1 MNNKILISITCLLI
15 AACASIKY
23 PNWEMVRIEHVK
35 PSSSCKYKIQEVC
48 DPKLFPTS
56 CLNWHKK
63 RATIYEA
70 NTVVVTDSGSNV
82 QIYGGVNGGFMGGE
96 YQSTVADY
104 YSCPESI
111 K

>member
-1 MNNKILISITCLLI
+1 
-15 AACASIKY
+15 
-23 PNWEMVRIEHVK
+23 MVRIERAK
-35 PSSSCKYKIQEVC
+35 PSGACTYKAQEVC

-70 NTVVVTDSGSNV
+70 NTVVVTVTGSNV
-82 QIYGGVNGGFMGGE
+82 QMYGGANGGFTGGE
-96 YQSTVADY
+96 YQTTVADY
-104 YSCPESI
+104 YNCPGGN

>member
-1 MNNKILISITCLLI
+1 MNKKLIFSIFYLQM
-15 AACASIKY
+15 AACASVKY
-23 PNWEMVRIEHVK
+23 PNWEVVRIERAK
-35 PSSSCKYKIQEVC
+35 PSGACTYKAQEVC

-70 NTVVVTDSGSNV
+70 NTVVVTDTGSNV
-82 QIYGGVNGGFMGGE
+82 QMYGGANGGFMGGE
-96 YQSTVADY
+96 YQTTVADY
-104 YSCPESI
+104 YNCPGGN